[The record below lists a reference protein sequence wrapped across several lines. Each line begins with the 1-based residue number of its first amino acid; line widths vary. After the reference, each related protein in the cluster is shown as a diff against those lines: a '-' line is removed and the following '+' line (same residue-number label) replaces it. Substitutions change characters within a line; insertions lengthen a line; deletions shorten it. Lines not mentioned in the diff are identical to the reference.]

1 MKGASDAKGQ
11 NIQILVTKQGL
22 FFSDFYNLREPFS
35 KADC

>member
-11 NIQILVTKQGL
+11 NIQILVLKQGL
-22 FFSDFYNLREPFS
+22 FCSDFYNLREPFS